1 MEVEIKGAIQNPGVY
16 TLKRNSSIS
25 KLIKMSGP
33 LLENADTS
41 SISFTHILQDKDVVV
56 IPEIKEI
63 KLISL
68 NSATSEELQTLPGI
82 GPSIAQRIIDYG
94 AQLLHKLVYH
104 ALQSLKLAAL
114 LPHLVHIVA
123 VEHLKLF
130 NRLRAVSVGIIV
142 VPYVEEQDVKAVEK
156 LEVLVKIGYLSKKHT
171 VVAPPF

>member
-1 MEVEIKGAIQNPGVY
+1 MKRTLLFFCAIIFFVFTCFNRYTPIDLKLAKPTLMEVEIKGAISNPGVY

-63 KLISL
+63 KEIKLISL

-82 GPSIAQRIIDYG
+82 GPSIAQRIIDYRQENTFQTLEQIKDVKG
-94 AQLLHKLVYH
+94 IGEA
-104 ALQSLKLAAL
+104 
-114 LPHLVHIVA
+114 
-123 VEHLKLF
+123 LF
-130 NRLRAVSVGIIV
+130 N
-142 VPYVEEQDVKAVEK
+142 
-156 LEVLVKIGYLSKKHT
+156 KIKDKICL
-171 VVAPPF
+171 